1 MKTSA
6 EQHWHME
13 PQIKILQKQVTDICT
28 PHHHACFIITPGLD
42 IRQETHAQLVLMY

>member
-6 EQHWHME
+6 EQHWHMK

-28 PHHHACFIITPGLD
+28 PHYYACFIITLG